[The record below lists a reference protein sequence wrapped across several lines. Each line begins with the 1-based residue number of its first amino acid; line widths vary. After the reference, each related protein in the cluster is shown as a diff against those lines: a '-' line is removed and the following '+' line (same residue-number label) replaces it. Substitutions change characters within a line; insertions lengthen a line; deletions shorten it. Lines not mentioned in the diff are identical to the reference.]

1 MPKTYCYLPQ
11 KTIDEIEKI
20 QVDNN
25 YSSMSQ
31 VLKELVDI
39 GLKSYSSKNIIPTN
53 NKSDKEADLR
63 MKHTTYMLRMI
74 GITSDVLRCVF
85 DKSKVDGAH
94 NNAEE
99 QLAFIKNKVDHYIDG
114 YIND

>member
-20 QVDNN
+20 QVNDNYN
-25 YSSMSQ
+25 SMSQ
-31 VLKELVDI
+31 VLKELIDL
-39 GLKSYSSKNIIPTN
+39 GLQSYSSKNTTSTN

>member
-85 DKSKVDGAH
+85 DKSKVGGAH

>member
-25 YSSMSQ
+25 YGSMSQ
-31 VLKELVDI
+31 ALKELVDL
-39 GLKSYSSKNIIPTN
+39 GLQAYNAKNTTPAN

-74 GITSDVLRCVF
+74 SITSDVLRCVF
-85 DKSKVDGAH
+85 DKNKIDGAH

-99 QLAFIKNKVDHYIDG
+99 QLAYIKNKVDHYIDE

>member
-1 MPKTYCYLPQ
+1 
-11 KTIDEIEKI
+11 
-20 QVDNN
+20 
-25 YSSMSQ
+25 MSQ
-31 VLKELVDI
+31 VLKELVSL
-39 GLKSYSSKNIIPTN
+39 GLQAYVSKNTTPEN
-53 NKSDKEADLR
+53 NKSDKEAGLR

-85 DKSKVDGAH
+85 DKNKVDGSN

-114 YIND
+114 YLND